1 MSKREMAE
9 VGAPRKGEWLWME
22 GKPYRYG
29 HTYKVAYASGV
40 EYVGTLTWGAVP
52 NPKPSLHIAKGF
64 SGEPEIR
71 RPEFWSMLTYVS
83 E

>member
-9 VGAPRKGEWLWME
+9 VEATRKGTFIYMG

-29 HTYKVAYASGV
+29 HTYKVMYREC
-40 EYVGTLTWGAVP
+40 EYVGTLSWAAVA
-52 NPKPSLHIAKGF
+52 NPKPCLHIVNPLT
-64 SGEPEIR
+64 GEPEFR
-71 RPEFWSMLTYVS
+71 RLEFWNTLTYVS